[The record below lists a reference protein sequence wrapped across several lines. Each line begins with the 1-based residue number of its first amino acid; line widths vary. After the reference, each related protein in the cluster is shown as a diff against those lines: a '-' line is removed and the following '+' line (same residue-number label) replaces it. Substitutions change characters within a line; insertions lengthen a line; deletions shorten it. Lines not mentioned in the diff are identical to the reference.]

1 MRTSTACGDLVTCPL
16 RKWREM
22 YGTGIRVAVI
32 EDNTL
37 LAESLV
43 IALNL
48 EGYEASAVDLC
59 EHNPGLLLASVL
71 RRSPHVALID
81 LDLGPDTDGARLVEP
96 LTRSGVSVVVV
107 TGSAQPHRWGEALA
121 HGARHVMPKSAPLN
135 DIAATIR
142 KVHLGQP
149 LMSATE
155 RADLIRS
162 WRAERL
168 IASEAVEKLAR
179 LTPRECEVLAH
190 FVQGHQV
197 KQIAEAREVSEAT
210 VRTQTKAI
218 LAKLEVSSQL
228 AAVSVAHLAGWTP
241 PV

>member
-1 MRTSTACGDLVTCPL
+1 MGPARGATSARPL
-16 RKWREM
+16 RKRCDM
-22 YGTGIRVAVI
+22 AGARIRVAVI
-32 EDNTL
+32 EDNML

-43 IALNL
+43 IALTL
-48 EGYEASAVDLC
+48 EGYDASAVDLS
-59 EHNPGLLLASVL
+59 ENNAGLLLASVL
-71 RRSPHVALID
+71 RASPQVALID
-81 LDLGPDTDGARLVEP
+81 LDLGPHTDGARLVEP

-121 HGARHVMPKSAPLN
+121 HGARHVMPKSSPLN
-135 DIAATIR
+135 DIAAAIR

-149 LMSATE
+149 LMPAAE
-155 RADLIRS
+155 RADLIRA

-168 IASEAVEKLAR
+168 VASEAVEKLAR

-190 FVQGHQV
+190 FIQGHQV
-197 KQIAEAREVSEAT
+197 KHIAQAREVSEAT

-228 AAVSVAHLAGWTP
+228 AAVSVAHQAGWTP
-241 PV
+241 PL